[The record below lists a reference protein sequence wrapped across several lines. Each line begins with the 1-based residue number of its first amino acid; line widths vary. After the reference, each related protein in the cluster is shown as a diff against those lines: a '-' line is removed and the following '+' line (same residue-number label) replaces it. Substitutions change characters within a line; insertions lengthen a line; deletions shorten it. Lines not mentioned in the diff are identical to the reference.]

1 MMKNKDTINY
11 RKQFWIDLAKS
22 DWVKEAQ
29 DRMDEVM
36 FRILAETEGPR
47 NGKTKV

>member
-1 MMKNKDTINY
+1 MGNKDTINY

-22 DWVKEAQ
+22 GWAKEAQ

-36 FRILAETEGPR
+36 FRILAKSEED